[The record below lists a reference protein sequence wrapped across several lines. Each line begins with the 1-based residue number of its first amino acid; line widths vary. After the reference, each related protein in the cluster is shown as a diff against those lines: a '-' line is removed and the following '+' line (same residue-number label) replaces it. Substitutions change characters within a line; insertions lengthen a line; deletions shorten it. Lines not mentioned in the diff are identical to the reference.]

1 MFFTERFKTIILIAL
16 AVLCVIVGC
25 ISAFLSRSNYND
37 RYNEWLKNAEII
49 TVIIQRGD
57 TIDGYYAQYAPEW
70 MDRYTY
76 RQLILDLNHMNNC
89 DIYAGDII
97 KLYR

>member
-1 MFFTERFKTIILIAL
+1 MFFTERFKTITFISLS
-16 AVLCVIVGC
+16 VLFVIIGC
-25 ISAFLSRSNYND
+25 IAAFLGRLNYND
-37 RYNEWLKNAEII
+37 RYDEWMKNAEII
-49 TVIIQRGD
+49 TVVIQRGD
-57 TIDGYYAQYAPEW
+57 TIDGYYVQYAPEW

-97 KLYR
+97 KLYK